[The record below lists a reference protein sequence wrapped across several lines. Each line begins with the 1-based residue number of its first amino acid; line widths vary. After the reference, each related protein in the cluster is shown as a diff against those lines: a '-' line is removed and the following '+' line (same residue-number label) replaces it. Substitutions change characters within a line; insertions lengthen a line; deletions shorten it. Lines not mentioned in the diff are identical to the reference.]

1 MHIGILQ
8 CGHTPDLVN
17 ANHGDFDALFTRM
30 FDGEGFSFTTFNV
43 VDDEWPEDHLTAD
56 GWLVTGSKHGAYED
70 HAFIPPL
77 EEFIRAVNQSDR
89 PMVGICFGH
98 QIIAQVLGGGTKIKS
113 SSVPKRPKWW
123 PRLLFVRM
131 PRCAMGTEF

>member
-43 VDDEWPEDHLTAD
+43 VDDEWP
-56 GWLVTGSKHGAYED
+56 
-70 HAFIPPL
+70 
-77 EEFIRAVNQSDR
+77 
-89 PMVGICFGH
+89 
-98 QIIAQVLGGGTKIKS
+98 
-113 SSVPKRPKWW
+113 
-123 PRLLFVRM
+123 
-131 PRCAMGTEF
+131 